1 MDPGALHVIDFR
13 YHIVSIVA
21 IFFALGAGV
30 VLGAGPLKGTGS
42 ELVAAQAD
50 KDRQQLADARAE
62 LVQVKALDKYRD
74 DYVAKVTAGLT
85 DGKLNNKKITLV
97 TMPSADSDLSDS
109 VQSELEKAG
118 GTVSTKVSLDS
129 KLFDTG
135 QRQLVETLVQQLV
148 TPDLDFP
155 PNSTTYQ
162 RAGLLLARGVAAKE
176 EGKSVDADSTK
187 VISGLTGAKLL
198 SLKPSPVKDRS
209 SLIVLVAADPPSPA
223 PDTSSYTDAVDFIK
237 GLDMGSGG
245 VVVAGTP
252 ASAGD
257 GGLVKA
263 LRSDSDATKIVSSV
277 DVADLP
283 AGQMTVVF
291 ALAEQVTGKAGQYG
305 AINAKNG
312 VAPAA
317 VQTKDN

>member
-1 MDPGALHVIDFR
+1 MIDFR

-42 ELVAAQAD
+42 EIVASQAE

-85 DGKLNNKKITLV
+85 DGKLASKKITLV
-97 TMPSADSDLSDS
+97 TMPNADSDLSDG
-109 VQSELEKAG
+109 VQAELEKAG
-118 GTVSTKVSLDS
+118 GTISTKVSLDA

-135 QRQLVETLVQQLV
+135 QRQLVDTLVQQLV
-148 TPDLDFP
+148 TADMDFP
-155 PNSTTYQ
+155 KDSTTYQ

-176 EGKSVDADSTK
+176 EGKTADADSTK
-187 VISGLTGAKLL
+187 VLSGLTGAKLL
-198 SLKPSPVKDRS
+198 SLKPSTVKDRS
-209 SLIVLVAADPPSPA
+209 SLIVVIAAQPPTPL
-223 PDTSSYTDAVDFIK
+223 PDNSSYADAVDFIK

-252 ASAGD
+252 DSAND
-257 GGLVKA
+257 GGLLKA

-312 VAPAA
+312 VAPSA

>member
-1 MDPGALHVIDFR
+1 VIDFR

-42 ELVAAQAD
+42 EIVASQAE

-85 DGKLNNKKITLV
+85 DGKLANKKITLV
-97 TMPSADSDLSDS
+97 TMPSADSDLSDG
-109 VQSELEKAG
+109 VQAELEKAG
-118 GTVSTKVSLDS
+118 GTVSTKVALDA
-129 KLFDTG
+129 KLFDPG
-135 QRQLVETLVQQLV
+135 QRQLVETLVNQLV
-148 TPDLDFP
+148 TADMNFP
-155 PNSTTYQ
+155 KDSTTYQ

-176 EGKSVDADSTK
+176 EGKTADADSTK

-198 SLKPSPVKDRS
+198 SLKPSTVKDRS
-209 SLIVLVAADPPSPA
+209 SLIVVIAAKPPTPL
-223 PDTSSYTDAVDFIK
+223 PDNASYNDAVEFIK
-237 GLDMGSGG
+237 GLDLGSGG
-245 VVVAGTP
+245 AVVAGTP
-252 ASAGD
+252 DSAAD
-257 GGLVKA
+257 GGLLKA

-305 AINAKNG
+305 AIDAKNG
-312 VAPAA
+312 VAPSA

>member
-1 MDPGALHVIDFR
+1 MIDFR

>member
-1 MDPGALHVIDFR
+1 MIDFR

-42 ELVAAQAD
+42 EIVASQAE

-85 DGKLNNKKITLV
+85 DGKLANKKITLV
-97 TMPSADSDLSDS
+97 TMPNADSDLSDG
-109 VQSELEKAG
+109 VQAELEKAG
-118 GTVSTKVSLDS
+118 GTISTKVSLDA

-135 QRQLVETLVQQLV
+135 QRQLVDTLVQQLV
-148 TPDLDFP
+148 TADMDFP
-155 PNSTTYQ
+155 KDSTTYQ

-176 EGKSVDADSTK
+176 EGKTADADSTK
-187 VISGLTGAKLL
+187 VLSGLTGAKLL
-198 SLKPSPVKDRS
+198 SLKPSTVKDRS
-209 SLIVLVAADPPSPA
+209 SLIVVIAAKPPTPL
-223 PDTSSYTDAVDFIK
+223 PDNSSYVDAVDFIK
-237 GLDMGSGG
+237 GLDLGSGG

-252 ASAGD
+252 DSASD
-257 GGLVKA
+257 GGLLKA

-312 VAPAA
+312 VAPSA

>member
-1 MDPGALHVIDFR
+1 MIDFR

-42 ELVAAQAD
+42 ELVQAQAD

-85 DGKLNNKKITLV
+85 DGKLVNKKITIV
-97 TMPSADSDLSDS
+97 TMPNADSDLSDG
-109 VQSELEKAG
+109 VQGELEKAG
-118 GTVSTKVSLDS
+118 GVVSTKVALDA

-135 QRQLVETLVQQLV
+135 QRQLVESLVNQLV
-148 TPDLDFP
+148 TADMNFP
-155 PNSTTYQ
+155 KDSTTYQ

-176 EGKSVDADSTK
+176 EGKTGDADSAK

-198 SLKPSPVKDRS
+198 SLKPSQVKDRS
-209 SLIVLVAADPPSPA
+209 SLIVVIAAKPA
-223 PDTSSYTDAVDFIK
+223 SGSTDNSTYSDAVEFIK
-237 GLDMGSGG
+237 GLDIGSGG

-252 ASAGD
+252 ETAAD
-257 GGLVKA
+257 GGLLKA

-277 DVADLP
+277 DVADIP

-291 ALAEQVTGKAGQYG
+291 ALAEQATGKAGQYG

-312 VAPAA
+312 VAPSA
-317 VQTKDN
+317 VQTNKDN

>member
-1 MDPGALHVIDFR
+1 MIDFR

-30 VLGAGPLKGTGS
+30 VLGAGPLKGTGDQF
-42 ELVAAQAD
+42 VASQAE

-85 DGKLNNKKITLV
+85 DGKLANKKITIV
-97 TMPSADSDLSDS
+97 SMPNADSDLSDG
-109 VQSELEKAG
+109 VQAELEKAG
-118 GTVSTKVSLDS
+118 GTVSTKVSLDA
-129 KLFDTG
+129 KLFDSG

-148 TPDLDFP
+148 TADMNFP
-155 PNSTTYQ
+155 ANSTTYQ

-176 EGKSVDADSTK
+176 EGKTVDADATK
-187 VISGLTGAKLL
+187 VLSGLTGAKLL
-198 SLKPSPVKDRS
+198 SLKPSTVKDRS
-209 SLIVLVAADPPSPA
+209 SLIVVIAADPPTPV
-223 PDTSSYTDAVDFIK
+223 PDNSTYTDAVDFIK
-237 GLDMGSGG
+237 GLDLGSGG

-252 ASAGD
+252 AAAND
-257 GGLVKA
+257 GGLIKA

-291 ALAEQVTGKAGQYG
+291 ALAEQLTGKAGQYG

-312 VAPAA
+312 IAPAA
-317 VQTKDN
+317 VQTKGN